1 MLTIKCPECGVGGN
15 ISLSQSI
22 YEGPYRCW
30 KCRKVFKV
38 VVENDELKLCTPLSE
53 EEFQQWQE
61 WHGFSSR

>member
-1 MLTIKCPECGVGGN
+1 MLTIKCPECGIGGN

-61 WHGFSSR
+61 WHDPSGR